1 MKDYAAILSRSE
13 KAIYDLRDLYRRHG
27 YRLFKTGKF
36 EDYQL
41 YSKNRDFL
49 GKDGI
54 ITFTDNRGRIMAL
67 KPDVTLS
74 IAKNSQY
81 APDTVERYCYDDQVY
96 RMSRGKG
103 DFREI
108 DQTGIECIGDLTE
121 DHVLEVIQLAVKSLE
136 AISDDYVLTISH
148 MGIVRGFI
156 SILGLSEDAEEK
168 VLRAVGNKNFH
179 TAAAVCAGEGVSRF
193 MISKLEELIATSGT
207 MDQVLGSIEDLA
219 MNQEME
225 KAARELRRIQ
235 EALDSKDLAK
245 AGAIRFDFS
254 MVNDMGYYNGVIFQ
268 GFVRGVPYAVLSG
281 GRYDN
286 LMEKMGRKGGAIGFS
301 VDISALEENS
311 QEAGVAAAC
320 EEASA
325 GTGTAAEGRQMI
337 NVALP
342 KGRLGEKVYSMFAA
356 AGYEAPELLDPGRK
370 LIFTN
375 EEAGVS
381 FFWVKPSDVAIYV
394 ERGAADV
401 GVVGKDILLE
411 GGSDVYELLDLGIGK
426 CRMMVA
432 GPKDWEDNTDR
443 TLRVATKFPRIASKY
458 YTDRSRDIDIIK
470 LNGSIEIAP
479 ILGLSDVIVDIVET
493 GNTLRANDL
502 EPKEKI
508 VDISAR
514 FIANKAIYNFKSGE
528 IGRIVSA
535 LSASVQEVP
544 GTSEDQKAKQS

>member
-13 KAIYDLRDLYRRHG
+13 KAIYDLRDLYRRYG

-81 APDTVERYCYDDQVY
+81 APNTVERYCYDDQVY

-286 LMEKMGRKGGAIGFS
+286 LMEKMGGKAEPSGFPWTSRHSRRTARRPGARQRAREHLLARKAP
-301 VDISALEENS
+301 ARRPPQLK
-311 QEAGVAAAC
+311 AG
-320 EEASA
+320 
-325 GTGTAAEGRQMI
+325 R
-337 NVALP
+337 
-342 KGRLGEKVYSMFAA
+342 
-356 AGYEAPELLDPGRK
+356 
-370 LIFTN
+370 
-375 EEAGVS
+375 
-381 FFWVKPSDVAIYV
+381 
-394 ERGAADV
+394 
-401 GVVGKDILLE
+401 
-411 GGSDVYELLDLGIGK
+411 
-426 CRMMVA
+426 
-432 GPKDWEDNTDR
+432 
-443 TLRVATKFPRIASKY
+443 
-458 YTDRSRDIDIIK
+458 
-470 LNGSIEIAP
+470 
-479 ILGLSDVIVDIVET
+479 
-493 GNTLRANDL
+493 
-502 EPKEKI
+502 
-508 VDISAR
+508 
-514 FIANKAIYNFKSGE
+514 
-528 IGRIVSA
+528 
-535 LSASVQEVP
+535 
-544 GTSEDQKAKQS
+544 